1 MNGSGMTPF
10 ALGFMTVSMGS
21 VTLLVLYCYARILGG
36 ERSLDREAD
45 D

>member
-1 MNGSGMTPF
+1 MTPF

-21 VTLLVLYCYARILGG
+21 VTLLVLYCYARILRG